1 MQYML
6 LIAANEAEE
15 QQIPD
20 AEMMQ
25 VIAAYGAYSEAL
37 MQAGVLVS
45 GERLRES
52 ASATTVRV
60 REGKTMVLDGPYA
73 EAKEQLG
80 GFYII
85 DVADLDAAMHWAA
98 RCPGAAYGSIEVR
111 PIWPSENMPGDECTA
126 AA

>member
-6 LIAANEAEE
+6 LIAADEASE
-15 QQIPD
+15 QKIPD
-20 AEMMQ
+20 AEMMEM
-25 VIAAYGAYSEAL
+25 IAAYGAYTGAL
-37 MQAGVLVS
+37 IQAGALVS

-52 ASATTVRV
+52 AKATTVRV
-60 REGKTMVLDGPYA
+60 RDGKTMVLDGPYA

-85 DVADLDAAMHWAA
+85 DVADLDAALGWAT

-111 PIWPSENMPGDECTA
+111 PVWPTEKMSDTECVTTA
-126 AA
+126 

>member
-6 LIAANEAEE
+6 LIAASEAEE

-111 PIWPSENMPGDECTA
+111 PIWPSENMPADECTA

>member
-20 AEMMQ
+20 AEMVQM
-25 VIAAYGAYSEAL
+25 IAAYGAYTEAL
-37 MQAGVLVS
+37 IQAGALVS

-52 ASATTVRV
+52 TKATTVRV
-60 REGKTMVLDGPYA
+60 REGKTTVLDGPYA

-85 DVADLDAAMHWAA
+85 DVADLDAALHWAA

-111 PIWPSENMPGDECTA
+111 PVWPTEKMSGDECSA
-126 AA
+126 AV

>member
-6 LIAANEAEE
+6 LIAASEAEE

-20 AEMMQ
+20 VEMMQ